1 MQFLTVAIEYCNK
14 TIELVKINLNLIV
27 HGPFHHNIELPFEK
41 EHIRVMFD
49 AKISHIFEANI
60 EVK

>member
-1 MQFLTVAIEYCNK
+1 MQFLSVNLEYCNK
-14 TIELVKINLNLIV
+14 TIELLRINLNLIV

-41 EHIRVMFD
+41 DHLRLMFD
-49 AKISHIFEANI
+49 AKISHIFEASF